1 MGKNSV
7 TGGQP
12 IKALREEYIGKVVA
26 NASGS
31 GSVLN
36 GVIIGIN
43 TEGVRYK
50 VVTQTGAIEEYPF
63 SQLVVLADSVT
74 DHVAKATERIYDAH
88 RAQLAGLAKDLNVLG
103 REKDA
108 EDEIRTVLT
117 DNGVTPAPEVYRL
130 RVEMS
135 FFLDVRPQSVN
146 AFDKVTETQ
155 TGKDWQDWL
164 TNSIKLKVER
174 DSHGEGA
181 NIYVEPDSDF
191 SFEDLHLNVK
201 AVTAVTELG
210 E

>member
-26 NASGS
+26 NASGG

-36 GVIIGIN
+36 GVIIGVN
-43 TEGVRYK
+43 TDSVRYK
-50 VVTQTGAIEEYPF
+50 VVTQHGAIEEYPF
-63 SQLVVLADSVT
+63 SQLVVIADSVT
-74 DHVAKATERIYDAH
+74 DHVAKTTERIYDAH

-130 RVEMS
+130 RVEAS
-135 FFLDVRPQSVN
+135 FWLDVRPQSVN
-146 AFDKVTETQ
+146 AFDKVSSTRPD
-155 TGKDWQDWL
+155 KDWL